1 MRLRNIT
8 ERQQISR
15 TVIRDTATALG
26 DLVQYVYTLGGQSKE
41 KLAINQFLK
50 NPTPEN
56 WLSAKWVV
64 KSAIDRAAQ
73 QPETSIRAEKWSILQ
88 KATSPIVASATYD
101 MDLDDT
107 AGTPAHVTSLSRPQ
121 RNKFKHALGP
131 NGYVSALSGLGD
143 IPDTKKRHLLKTLA
157 KSSGGLSKAIK
168 ADLPSVRQQGRF

>member
-50 NPTPEN
+50 NPTPQS
-56 WLSAKWVV
+56 WLTAKWVV
-64 KSAIDRAAQ
+64 NSAIDRAAQ
-73 QPETSIRAEKWSILQ
+73 QPDTRTRAEKWAILQ
-88 KATSPIVASATYD
+88 KVTSPIVASATYD
-101 MDLDDT
+101 MNQDDS
-107 AGTPAHVTSLSRPQ
+107 AGTPSQITALSRPQ

-131 NGYVSALSGLGD
+131 NGYVSALSDLGD

-168 ADLPSVRQQGRF
+168 ADLPNVRQSSRF